1 MMKIIEIMADWGQE
15 VKNATN
21 NIPKNTDLTVT
32 TVLNWVYAFAGVV
45 ATGFIVYGAVNY
57 VMTQGDPGKIKQAG
71 QTIAFA
77 VIMIAFVMI
86 MAGLGSGNDTLCTIG
101 FVLIVVAMLYSP
113 VKVHIL
119 DRKKK

>member
-1 MMKIIEIMADWGQE
+1 MEFFKT
-15 VKNATN
+15 K
-21 NIPKNTDLTVT
+21 
-32 TVLNWVYAFAGVV
+32 AG
-45 ATGFIVYGAVNY
+45 GL
-57 VMTQGDPGKIKQAG
+57 
-71 QTIAFA
+71 TIAFA

-86 MAGLGSGNDTLCTIG
+86 MAGLGSGKDTLCTIG

>member
-1 MMKIIEIMADWGQE
+1 MEFFKT
-15 VKNATN
+15 K
-21 NIPKNTDLTVT
+21 
-32 TVLNWVYAFAGVV
+32 AG
-45 ATGFIVYGAVNY
+45 GL
-57 VMTQGDPGKIKQAG
+57 
-71 QTIAFA
+71 TIAFA

-86 MAGLGSGNDTLCTIG
+86 MAGLGSGNDTLCTID